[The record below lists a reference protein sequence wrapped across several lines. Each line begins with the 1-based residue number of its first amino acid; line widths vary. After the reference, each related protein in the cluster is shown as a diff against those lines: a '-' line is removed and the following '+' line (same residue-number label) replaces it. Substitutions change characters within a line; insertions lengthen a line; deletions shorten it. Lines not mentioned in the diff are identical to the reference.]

1 MGEFSILTGETGSG
15 KTTFLTQLS
24 LDFMQQ
30 RVPTL
35 WGSFEIKNDK
45 LVSLFLMQLAKK
57 NLRQAPVKEI
67 EYYAEILEKLPLY
80 LLKFHGSQS
89 LDEIMNTMNYAVY
102 NFDIQNIVLDN
113 LQFMVGV
120 PTKQVNKFDYQDEII
135 HKIRKFATE
144 KNIHLTLV
152 IHPKKTDEALKI
164 SSIFGTAKASQ
175 EADNIYI
182 IQAYKGIR
190 IMEIAKNRFDGA
202 TGKVALAF
210 DSEACRYFEL
220 TEEEFNNFTKGVL
233 KIEDIISNR
242 IKYHGKVEYKKNE
255 YAGVNYEKIIEWN
268 KPENISEILSDINFS
283 ENKKIKNSEV
293 GLVLDDNRNDDVIEN
308 YNKNI
313 KEKKFINKEINKE
326 SNKEI
331 NTKNFENV
339 NNKEFIKG
347 NLHIENNKENII
359 ETYKENDNECI
370 TENNKENNIKNLEK
384 ENNFLDDNENLNN
397 KKKKNSVLNSNIKT
411 EIKPRKTKD
420 SIKISEMTHS
430 KSENSEIKEE
440 HLISSDL
447 KNIYENLENENISDK
462 INQTN
467 NNNNIIT
474 SGKSPELKTD
484 TKEKI
489 EPNNNI
495 NNISFSENKIKKE
508 KKIPKVKFPL
518 VKLEPE
524 DLQIKEIGDE
534 IDVYLNQIIDEI
546 KHIPSYNDYTII
558 DAHDLSD
565 HTKPEENRNLSEEDK
580 AKFFNREI
588 YLKDNEINSL
598 KSIILTQ
605 ENILPEISFIENFHS
620 EETKEKAFAND
631 YRNRR
636 KYDNNKGGN
645 FPSFKYDKQQKK

>member
-339 NNKEFIKG
+339 NNKEFISEVK
-347 NLHIENNKENII
+347 NII
-359 ETYKENDNECI
+359 AT
-370 TENNKENNIKNLEK
+370 
-384 ENNFLDDNENLNN
+384 
-397 KKKKNSVLNSNIKT
+397 
-411 EIKPRKTKD
+411 
-420 SIKISEMTHS
+420 
-430 KSENSEIKEE
+430 
-440 HLISSDL
+440 
-447 KNIYENLENENISDK
+447 
-462 INQTN
+462 
-467 NNNNIIT
+467 
-474 SGKSPELKTD
+474 
-484 TKEKI
+484 
-489 EPNNNI
+489 
-495 NNISFSENKIKKE
+495 
-508 KKIPKVKFPL
+508 
-518 VKLEPE
+518 
-524 DLQIKEIGDE
+524 
-534 IDVYLNQIIDEI
+534 
-546 KHIPSYNDYTII
+546 
-558 DAHDLSD
+558 
-565 HTKPEENRNLSEEDK
+565 
-580 AKFFNREI
+580 
-588 YLKDNEINSL
+588 
-598 KSIILTQ
+598 
-605 ENILPEISFIENFHS
+605 
-620 EETKEKAFAND
+620 
-631 YRNRR
+631 
-636 KYDNNKGGN
+636 
-645 FPSFKYDKQQKK
+645 